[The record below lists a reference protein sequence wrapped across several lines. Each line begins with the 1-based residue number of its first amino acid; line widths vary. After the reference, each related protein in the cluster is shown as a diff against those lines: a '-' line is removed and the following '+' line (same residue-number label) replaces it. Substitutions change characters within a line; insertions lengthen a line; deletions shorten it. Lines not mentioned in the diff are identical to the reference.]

1 MKPTVF
7 IHTNDF
13 QMLGARLSKHSL
25 ERASEHADR
34 FEVRFLRYEDQP
46 HLAGRV
52 GQRYLRRKDKWV
64 AWNDANPQSFTPL
77 RFLPP
82 QLMGFQGRALVIDP
96 DVFAVGD
103 VWPLLDR
110 DMDGKALMC
119 RRVETPGK
127 RPFLAS
133 SVMLLDCEKL
143 RHWRWDEQIDEMFR
157 GERPYRPWIN
167 LELEPE
173 ENIGFVE
180 RWWNDLDHLDD
191 STVLL
196 HFTRRLTQPWK
207 TGLPLGGVEEGK
219 IASKGRTLLDRLLGR
234 NPKHR
239 RNPDPRQESFFFDLL
254 ADALAAGAVG
264 RDDLQREIDDGN
276 LRPDVFDVLDRRPVP
291 PRAAETPIRSDL
303 RSA

>member
-1 MKPTVF
+1 MKPVVF

-13 QMLGARLSKHSL
+13 QMLGAKLSKHSL
-25 ERASEHADR
+25 ERGSRHADR
-34 FEVRFLRYEDQP
+34 FEVRYLRYEEQP
-46 HLAGRV
+46 QLTGRV
-52 GQRYLRRKDKWV
+52 GQNYLRRRGKWV
-64 AWNDANPQSFTPL
+64 TWNDGNPQSFTPL

-82 QLMGFQGRALVIDP
+82 QAMGFQGRALVIDP

-110 DMDGKALMC
+110 DMAGKALMC
-119 RRVETPGK
+119 RRVEKPGT

-143 RHWRWDEQIDEMFR
+143 RHWRWDEQIEEMFQGR
-157 GERPYRPWIN
+157 RPYRPWIN

-173 ENIGFVE
+173 ENIGTFE
-180 RWWNDLDHLDD
+180 ARWNDLDHLDD

-207 TGLPLGGVEEGK
+207 TGLPLGAVEEGK
-219 IASKGRTLLDRLLGR
+219 TASKGRTWIDRLLGR
-234 NPKHR
+234 EPKHR
-239 RNPDPRQESFFFDLL
+239 RNPDPRQERFFFELL
-254 ADALAAGAVG
+254 ADALEAGVVSG
-264 RDDLQREIDDGN
+264 EELSREVSDRN
-276 LRPDVFDVLDRRPVP
+276 VRPDVFEVLARYSPP
-291 PRAAETPIRSDL
+291 PREAGVPIGSAP